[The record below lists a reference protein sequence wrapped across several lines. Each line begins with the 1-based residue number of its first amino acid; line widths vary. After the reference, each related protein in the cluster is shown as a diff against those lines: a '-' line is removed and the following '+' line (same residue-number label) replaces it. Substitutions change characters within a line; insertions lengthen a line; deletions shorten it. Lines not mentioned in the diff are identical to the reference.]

1 MKYTTA
7 DRMIQKLSRATL
19 VAGLA
24 AAVVAVP
31 MATIGGMQS
40 AMAVASTSA
49 SSEVP
54 VTVTVRRVKVN
65 ITQVN
70 DLKFEGDV
78 NSDNVAI
85 KTYEAKNEVHF
96 TTDQDA
102 HVQIILGDDV
112 VWEGDTKAGQPIVA
126 TVDLNGRPVGVYQFT
141 MRASFLDG
149 PEGYSDSH
157 FWLDYQATVPSIINA
172 PNTGLYV
179 SIGGRIY
186 SMTTI
191 AFVLLMLG
199 IVVFLACTR
208 QSNKEMAKA
217 KARAKSNRKKMDMI

>member
-31 MATIGGMQS
+31 MTTVGGMHS
-40 AMAVASTSA
+40 AMAAVAQAGEATIS
-49 SSEVP
+49 
-54 VTVTVRRVKVN
+54 VTVDTINVD
-65 ITQVN
+65 ITQIN
-70 DLKFEGDV
+70 DFTFEGDIDH
-78 NSDNVAI
+78 SNVAV

-102 HVQIILGDDV
+102 HVQIILGGDV
-112 VWEGDTKAGQPIVA
+112 VWEGDTKAGQPVVA
-126 TVDLNGRPVGVYQFT
+126 TVDLSGRPVGVYQFT
-141 MRASFLDG
+141 MRVSFPNDADG
-149 PEGYSDSH
+149 GYSESS

-179 SIGGRIY
+179 NIGGRIY

-217 KARAKSNRKKMDMI
+217 KARAKSNRKKMEMI

>member
-1 MKYTTA
+1 MKYTTV

-24 AAVVAVP
+24 AAVVAIP
-31 MATIGGMQS
+31 MTTVGGMHS
-40 AMAVASTSA
+40 AMATTSA
-49 SSEVP
+49 GGDAAVS
-54 VTVTVRRVKVN
+54 VTVRAISVN
-65 ITQVN
+65 ITQIN
-70 DLKFEGDV
+70 DFKFDGDI
-78 NSDNVAI
+78 NADNVAV

-102 HVQIILGDDV
+102 HVQIVLGDDV
-112 VWEGDTKAGQPIVA
+112 VWEGDTRAGQPIVA
-126 TVDLNGRPVGVYQFT
+126 DIDLGGRPLGTYQFAV
-141 MRASFLDG
+141 RASFMDNLDA
-149 PEGYSDSH
+149 YSESY

-179 SIGGRIY
+179 NIGGRIY

>member
-31 MATIGGMQS
+31 MATVGGMHS
-40 AMAVASTSA
+40 AMAATSGG
-49 SSEVP
+49 SKVP
-54 VTVTVRRVKVN
+54 VTVNVN
-65 ITQVN
+65 RINLGITQVN
-70 DLKFEGDV
+70 DFTFDG
-78 NSDNVAI
+78 NISADNVAV

-102 HVQIILGDDV
+102 HVQIILDGDV
-112 VWEGDTKAGQPIVA
+112 IWEGDTKAGQPVTV
-126 TVDLNGRPVGVYQFT
+126 TVDLGGRPLGVYQLIMHVAPT
-141 MRASFLDG
+141 DG
-149 PEGYSDSH
+149 SSDGYDEGS

-179 SIGGRIY
+179 NIGGRIY

>member
-1 MKYTTA
+1 MKYTTV

-31 MATIGGMQS
+31 LTTVSGMHS
-40 AMAVASTSA
+40 AMAASA
-49 SSEVP
+49 VGSEATVS
-54 VTVTVRRVKVN
+54 VTVKSVLAN
-65 ITQVN
+65 ITQIN
-70 DLKFEGDV
+70 SFLFDD
-78 NSDNVAI
+78 NISSDNVAV

-102 HVQIILGDDV
+102 HVQIILDGDV
-112 VWEGDTKAGQPIVA
+112 IWEGDTKAGQPVVA
-126 TVDLNGRPVGVYQFT
+126 DIDMGKRSAGVYKFAI
-141 MRASFLDG
+141 RAAFPDDLDA
-149 PEGYSDSH
+149 YSESY

-179 SIGGRIY
+179 NIGGRIY